1 MIQRRYS
8 RQRELIYHCV
18 RNTTEHP
25 TADMVYRWL
34 LPDNPNLSRG
44 TVYRNLKLLAEEGKL
59 KLLHFPVER
68 YDAQTMEHPHFYCT
82 QCGLRVRPG
91 LADTTGSWTSGGSR
105 SAG

>member
-1 MIQRRYS
+1 M
-8 RQRELIYHCV
+8 
-18 RNTTEHP
+18 P
-25 TADMVYRWL
+25 YRWL

-82 QCGLRVRPG
+82 QCGCVSDLDLQYDGQLDQRAEAECGVTVEWHDLVFYGTCQTCKLKGKEPTEG
-91 LADTTGSWTSGGSR
+91 
-105 SAG
+105 